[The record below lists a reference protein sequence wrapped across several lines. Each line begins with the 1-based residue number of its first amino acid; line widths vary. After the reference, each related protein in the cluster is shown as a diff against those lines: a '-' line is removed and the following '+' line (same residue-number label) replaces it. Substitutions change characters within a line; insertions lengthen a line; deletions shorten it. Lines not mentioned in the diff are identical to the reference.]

1 MIPSPLD
8 EAEPT
13 YDDTFTFYPVPLSP
27 RQLEEAIV
35 FERLHLYNHLQPCG
49 APALQ
54 RHLREL
60 GVEPL
65 PSVSTIGRI
74 LSRNFLTHGRTGYYP
89 EDYR

>member
-1 MIPSPLD
+1 MIRSPLD
-8 EAEPT
+8 EPEPM
-13 YDDTFTFYPVPLSP
+13 YDDTFTAYPIPMN
-27 RQLEEAIV
+27 REQIKEAVV

-49 APALQ
+49 AQALLK
-54 RHLREL
+54 HLREL

-74 LSRNFLTHGRTGYYP
+74 LADNHLTHGRTGYYP